1 MDGSPTSLPLSRRD
15 ALRRIVS
22 ASALAAA
29 LDITAFAAE
38 DIARIGDDPNL
49 LAKEIPW
56 PRLLTPEEKRLVTA
70 LGDLIIPADPY
81 GPAASAVGIPDFIDE
96 WVSAPYPEQRK
107 DLEVIRPGLA
117 WVDGESRK
125 RFGKGFA
132 ESDLTQQTVLLE
144 DIVKGG
150 TPRTRPPTPS
160 SSSSAIAWPAA
171 TFRPQKGGKPS
182 ATPATSPPRNS
193 PAQLRKSFNISVS
206 YNPPIHGL
214 SANFQDPGRAL

>member
-15 ALRRIVS
+15 ALRRIVA

-56 PRLLTPEEKRLVTA
+56 PRLLTAEEKRIVTA
-70 LGDLIIPADPY
+70 LGDLIIPADQY

-96 WVSAPYPEQRK
+96 WVSAPYPEQQK
-107 DLEVIRPGLA
+107 DLSVIRPGLA
-117 WVDGESRK
+117 WIDAEART

-132 ESDLTQQTVLLE
+132 EVDPTQQTALLE
-144 DIVKGG
+144 DIVKSG
-150 TPRTRPPTPS
+150 
-160 SSSSAIAWPAA
+160 
-171 TFRPQKGGKPS
+171 
-182 ATPATSPPRNS
+182 S
-193 PAQLRKSFNISVS
+193 PANKAAYSFFKLIRDRVAGGYFSTPEGWKAIGYTGNVPSTEFAG
-206 YNPPIHGL
+206 PPPEVLQHLGL
-214 SANFQDPGRAL
+214 V